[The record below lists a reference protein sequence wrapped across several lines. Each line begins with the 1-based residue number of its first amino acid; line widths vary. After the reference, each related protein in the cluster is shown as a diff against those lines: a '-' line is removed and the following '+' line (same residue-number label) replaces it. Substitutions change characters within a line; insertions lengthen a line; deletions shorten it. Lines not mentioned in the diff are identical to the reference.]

1 MGPVLFVSPQVR
13 PLRFGLPQ
21 DYGRIFSRLPIKELR
36 LPQHISRKELK
47 KDEIRETLSHG
58 AEAIFSHQRD
68 IWVYGGV
75 VLFIVLVVL
84 GWRFYTQNQ
93 TAKGASALADAMKIY
108 QARIRKAEEPALP
121 NEVTYVDEKNKYAD
135 AVKRFTDVANR
146 YSRTRPGQLAR
157 YYAALSL
164 EKLGRY
170 DEAENDLKS
179 LQSSRDESLSAL
191 ARFKLAQVY
200 DEAGKGSQAV
210 PLYQQLANKPTL
222 FVPKPV
228 VLLALADHYSS
239 SDPAQAAKLYKQ
251 VKEEFPDT
259 QAAQEADERLQLLQV
274 KG

>member
-1 MGPVLFVSPQVR
+1 
-13 PLRFGLPQ
+13 
-21 DYGRIFSRLPIKELR
+21 

-68 IWVYGGV
+68 IWSYGGV
-75 VLFIVLVVL
+75 ALLIVLVVL

-93 TAKGASALADAMKIY
+93 TAKGAVALADAMKVY
-108 QARIRKAEEPALP
+108 QARIRTAAEPAQP
-121 NEVTYVDEKNKYAD
+121 DEITYLDEKNKYGD
-135 AVKRFTDVANR
+135 AVKKFVDVANR
-146 YSRTRPGQLAR
+146 YPRTRPGQLAR

-164 EKLGRY
+164 ERLGRY
-170 DEAENDLKS
+170 DEAENNLKA

-200 DEAGKGSQAV
+200 DESGKGSQALQ
-210 PLYQQLANKPTL
+210 LYQQLADKPTL

-239 SDPAQAAKLYKQ
+239 SDPTQAAKLYNQ
-251 VKEEFPDT
+251 VKSEFPDT
-259 QAAQEADERLQLLQV
+259 QAAQEADQRLQLLQV